1 MAVDTHELKERLI
14 ASDHEFRDLSTRHHE
29 LDERLHELSSRHF
42 LTEPEQLEEV
52 QIKKQ
57 KLGSRTGW
65 KTSCGEVRSDDRAP
79 PRHRGTRRDGGRAP
93 ATGPFVFRSPHQ
105 AHSTSPQPGGY
116 NTTTA

>member
-14 ASDHEFRDLSTRHHE
+14 ASDLEFRDLSTRHHE

-57 KLGSRTGW
+57 KLRL
-65 KTSCGEVRSDDRAP
+65 KDRMEDIL
-79 PRHRGTRRDGGRAP
+79 RRN
-93 ATGPFVFRSPHQ
+93 HI
-105 AHSTSPQPGGY
+105 
-116 NTTTA
+116 

>member
-14 ASDHEFRDLSTRHHE
+14 ASDLEFRDLSTRHHE

-57 KLGSRTGW
+57 KLRL
-65 KTSCGEVRSDDRAP
+65 KDRMEDIL
-79 PRHRGTRRDGGRAP
+79 RRNQ
-93 ATGPFVFRSPHQ
+93 V
-105 AHSTSPQPGGY
+105 
-116 NTTTA
+116 

>member
-14 ASDHEFRDLSTRHHE
+14 SSDLEFRDLSTRHHE

-57 KLGSRTGW
+57 KLRL
-65 KTSCGEVRSDDRAP
+65 KDRMEDIL
-79 PRHRGTRRDGGRAP
+79 RRNQ
-93 ATGPFVFRSPHQ
+93 V
-105 AHSTSPQPGGY
+105 
-116 NTTTA
+116 

>member
-14 ASDHEFRDLSTRHHE
+14 GSDLEFRDLSTRHHE

-57 KLGSRTGW
+57 KLRL
-65 KTSCGEVRSDDRAP
+65 KDRMEDIL
-79 PRHRGTRRDGGRAP
+79 RRNQ
-93 ATGPFVFRSPHQ
+93 V
-105 AHSTSPQPGGY
+105 
-116 NTTTA
+116 